1 MTMKN
6 KSFKWLPALV
16 LMAFLAPLTFTVDA
30 QAAGQSEAKAAGQ
43 RWEQADKKP
52 EPRKPKP
59 KPGPT
64 GEGDGD

>member
-1 MTMKN
+1 MKN

-16 LMAFLAPLTFTVDA
+16 LMAFLAPLTFTV
-30 QAAGQSEAKAAGQ
+30 EAHAKGP